1 MTKKIV
7 RLAVIPARGGSKRI
21 KNKNLKNFCGQPI
34 IKYTID
40 NVTQSKMFNKIHIST
55 ESKKIFNY
63 VSKLGL
69 KPEFY
74 RSKSLSKDNT
84 PIFAVLYEVY
94 RKYLNLNIH
103 FDEIWLITPTSPLVD
118 SSDYKGVS
126 SFIKKNNFKKPIL
139 SVSNFTIPIEW
150 AFIKNKKNILTP
162 VEKTNQKKRSQVFS
176 TKFFDTGSFAI
187 FKPQHLKN
195 SNGKFYNGKFVGYTL
210 SFFKSIDIDDLND
223 WEIAEKI
230 YKSKIHK

>member
-1 MTKKIV
+1 
-7 RLAVIPARGGSKRI
+7 
-21 KNKNLKNFCGQPI
+21 
-34 IKYTID
+34 
-40 NVTQSKMFNKIHIST
+40 MFNKIHIST

-126 SFIKKNNFKKPIL
+126 SFIKKN
-139 SVSNFTIPIEW
+139 
-150 AFIKNKKNILTP
+150 ILTP